1 MGAVEGNCR
10 RLGEGVM
17 TFLKGFLLNLQFF
30 TALPISRTLPMD
42 KQHLNSSIK
51 SFPLVGLMQGALYS
65 AVLYSL
71 IIWTPFSN
79 LAIAFAI
86 WLLTIVITG
95 GLHLDGWMD
104 ASDAYF
110 SYQDKNKRLEI
121 MTDPRTGAFGVL
133 SVIVLLGSRFLFIYE
148 IITYTTMATYGLIVL
163 IPFLSKGIMGMML
176 VTVPAA
182 KKEGLAYMF
191 GQAGNP
197 RSLVVYAI
205 YLLLVIGALGSIWTG
220 YLLPA
225 FLFMLIA
232 IGCYFSIRAK
242 AVKWFGGI
250 TGDVIGASVE
260 GTENMLWMTLWLLHC
275 FAMV

>member
-1 MGAVEGNCR
+1 
-10 RLGEGVM
+10 M

-42 KQHLNSSIK
+42 KRHLNSSIK
-51 SFPLVGLMQGALYS
+51 SFPLVGLMQGVLYS

-71 IIWTPFSN
+71 INWTPFSS

-110 SYQDKNKRLEI
+110 SFRDKNKRLEI

-133 SVIVLLGSRFLFIYE
+133 SVIILLSSRFLFIYE
-148 IITYTTMATYGLIVL
+148 ITTNTTIVSYGLFVL

-191 GQAGNP
+191 RQAGNP
-197 RSLVVYAI
+197 RSLVVYPL
-205 YLLLVIGALGSIWTG
+205 YLLLVMGTLGFIWSG
-220 YLLPA
+220 LLFPA
-225 FLFMLIA
+225 SLLLLVA
-232 IGCYFSIRAK
+232 GGCYFFIRVK
-242 AVKWFGGI
+242 TVKWFGGM

-260 GTENMLWMTLWLLHC
+260 GTENILWITLWLLHC